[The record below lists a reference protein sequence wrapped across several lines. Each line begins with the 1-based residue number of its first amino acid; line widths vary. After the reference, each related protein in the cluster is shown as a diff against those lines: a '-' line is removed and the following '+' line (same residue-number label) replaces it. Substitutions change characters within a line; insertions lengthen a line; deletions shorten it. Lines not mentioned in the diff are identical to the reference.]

1 MPSNHH
7 LLKIKAFEVDLPK
20 SFSMKVAKPIA
31 KAKSKIK
38 ILINFIEERNFITRF
53 IISEFYTA
61 KLLIFIKFVIKLNEM
76 KNIILIGS
84 GNVATHLGINLKNNN
99 FNIVQVISS
108 TLKNAETLATKLDS
122 DFSNN
127 ISELK
132 KADLIIVAVSD
143 NEIGNVANQIINTPI
158 VHTSG
163 SVGLEV
169 FKNNNNAGVFYPLQ
183 TFNTNVEVVFK
194 EVPICIEA
202 NNKDFEKEII
212 KLAQNISDNVV
223 KMDSKKRK
231 QLHIA
236 AVFSCNFTNQMFAI
250 SDHILENSNIDFKL
264 LLPIIKQTVNNLKTK
279 KAIEVQTGPAIRKDM
294 YVIQEHINLIQQKD
308 IKELYQKISN
318 NIIQTHE

>member
-1 MPSNHH
+1 M
-7 LLKIKAFEVDLPK
+7 
-20 SFSMKVAKPIA
+20 
-31 KAKSKIK
+31 
-38 ILINFIEERNFITRF
+38 
-53 IISEFYTA
+53 
-61 KLLIFIKFVIKLNEM
+61 IKLNEM

-84 GNVATHLGINLKNNN
+84 GNVATHLGINLKNNK

-127 ISELK
+127 ISDLK
-132 KADLIIVAVSD
+132 KADLMIVAVSD

-183 TFNTNVEVVFK
+183 TFNTNVEVAFK

-212 KLAQNISDNVV
+212 KLAQNISENVV
-223 KMDSKKRK
+223 KMDSKQRK
-231 QLHIA
+231 KLHIA
-236 AVFSCNFTNQMFAI
+236 AVFSCNFTNHMFSIAH
-250 SDHILENSNIDFKL
+250 DILQKSNVDFNL
-264 LLPIIKQTVNNLKTK
+264 LHPLIRQTIKK
-279 KAIEVQTGPAIRKDM
+279 IEKHSPKDVQTGPAKRNDKKI
-294 YVIQEHINLIQQKD
+294 IESHLESLENNQQ
-308 IKELYQKISN
+308 ELYKLITNSIISN
-318 NIIQTHE
+318 ND

>member
-1 MPSNHH
+1 M
-7 LLKIKAFEVDLPK
+7 
-20 SFSMKVAKPIA
+20 
-31 KAKSKIK
+31 
-38 ILINFIEERNFITRF
+38 
-53 IISEFYTA
+53 
-61 KLLIFIKFVIKLNEM
+61 IKLNEM
-76 KNIILIGS
+76 KNVILIGS

-127 ISELK
+127 ISDLK

-143 NEIGNVANQIINTPI
+143 NEIGNIANQIINTPI

-183 TFNTNVEVVFK
+183 TFNTNVEVAFK

-202 NNKDFEKEII
+202 NNKEFEEELLKIG
-212 KLAQNISDNVV
+212 KSLSNSVV
-223 KMDSKKRK
+223 KMNSEQRK

-250 SDHILENSNIDFKL
+250 SDGILEKSNIDFKL
-264 LLPIIKQTVNNLKTK
+264 LLPIIKQTINKLKTK
-279 KAIEVQTGPAIRKDM
+279 KAIEVQTGPAKRKDLE
-294 YVIQEHINLIQQKD
+294 IIKQHLNLISNKKNKEIYKLISESI
-308 IKELYQKISN
+308 IK
-318 NIIQTHE
+318 THE

>member
-1 MPSNHH
+1 M
-7 LLKIKAFEVDLPK
+7 
-20 SFSMKVAKPIA
+20 
-31 KAKSKIK
+31 
-38 ILINFIEERNFITRF
+38 
-53 IISEFYTA
+53 
-61 KLLIFIKFVIKLNEM
+61 IKLNEM

-127 ISELK
+127 ISDLK

-183 TFNTNVEVVFK
+183 TFNTNVEVAFK

-202 NNKDFEKEII
+202 NNKDFEEKIV
-212 KLAQNISDNVV
+212 KLAQNISGNVV
-223 KMDSKKRK
+223 KMDSKQRK
-231 QLHIA
+231 KLHIA
-236 AVFSCNFTNQMFAI
+236 AVFSCNFTNHMFSIA
-250 SDHILENSNIDFKL
+250 DDILQKSNIDFNL
-264 LLPIIKQTVNNLKTK
+264 LHPLIRQTSK
-279 KAIEVQTGPAIRKDM
+279 KIEKYSPKNVQTGPGKRNDKKIIENHLQSLEKNQR
-294 YVIQEHINLIQQKD
+294 
-308 IKELYQKISN
+308 ELYKLITNSIILN
-318 NIIQTHE
+318 NG

>member
-1 MPSNHH
+1 M
-7 LLKIKAFEVDLPK
+7 
-20 SFSMKVAKPIA
+20 
-31 KAKSKIK
+31 
-38 ILINFIEERNFITRF
+38 
-53 IISEFYTA
+53 
-61 KLLIFIKFVIKLNEM
+61 IKLNEM
-76 KNIILIGS
+76 KNVILIGS

-127 ISELK
+127 ISDLK

-143 NEIGNVANQIINTPI
+143 NEIGNIANQIINTPI

-183 TFNTNVEVVFK
+183 TFNTNVEVAFK

-202 NNKDFEKEII
+202 NNKEFEEELLKIG
-212 KLAQNISDNVV
+212 KSLSNSVV
-223 KMDSKKRK
+223 KMNSEQRK

-250 SDHILENSNIDFKL
+250 SDDILEKSNIDFKL
-264 LLPIIKQTVNNLKTK
+264 LLPLIKQTVNKLKTK
-279 KAIEVQTGPAIRKDM
+279 KAIEVQTGPAKRKDLE
-294 YVIQEHINLIQQKD
+294 IIKQHLNLISNKKNKEIYKLISESI
-308 IKELYQKISN
+308 IK
-318 NIIQTHE
+318 THE

>member
-1 MPSNHH
+1 
-7 LLKIKAFEVDLPK
+7 
-20 SFSMKVAKPIA
+20 
-31 KAKSKIK
+31 
-38 ILINFIEERNFITRF
+38 
-53 IISEFYTA
+53 
-61 KLLIFIKFVIKLNEM
+61 VIKLNEM

-127 ISELK
+127 ISDLK

-183 TFNTNVEVVFK
+183 TFNTNVEVAFK

-212 KLAQNISDNVV
+212 KLAQNISENVV
-223 KMDSKKRK
+223 KMDSKQRK

-250 SDHILENSNIDFKL
+250 SDDILEKSNIDFKL
-264 LLPIIKQTVNNLKTK
+264 LLPIIKQTVNKLKIK
-279 KAIEVQTGPAIRKDM
+279 KAIEVQTGPAKRKDLE
-294 YVIQEHINLIQQKD
+294 IIKQHLNLISNKKNKEIYKLISESI
-308 IKELYQKISN
+308 IK
-318 NIIQTHE
+318 THE